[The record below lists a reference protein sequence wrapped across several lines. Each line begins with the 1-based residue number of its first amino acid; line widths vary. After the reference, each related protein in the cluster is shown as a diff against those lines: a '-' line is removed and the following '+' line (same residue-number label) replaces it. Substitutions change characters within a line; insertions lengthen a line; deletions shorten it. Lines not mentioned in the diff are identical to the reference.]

1 MCASK
6 GLSRHWL
13 KLDCPL
19 YSICVT
25 VGVLLQFSGSQFS
38 LYSGAQNR
46 TYYSS
51 CLLGWL
57 WRWQGLIKAEGTSV
71 PGLWYILS
79 KFSCYVR
86 VYIGKWT
93 RNVIRM
99 EEVTQVIQT
108 GSNINLLQRLMLW
121 WKSSDNWQ
129 IHIQNR
135 EANLVVQMVKNL
147 PAMLDPWVR
156 KIPWR
161 SECLPTPAFLPGES
175 HGQKSL
181 VDYSAWGQ
189 KELDMTEWL
198 TLSTLQRTST
208 LFFFYFF

>member
-161 SECLPTPAFLPGES
+161 SECLPTPVFLPGES

-181 VDYSAWGQ
+181 VDYSP
-189 KELDMTEWL
+189 
-198 TLSTLQRTST
+198 
-208 LFFFYFF
+208 